1 MAKNIEVTL
10 TLDTKKFSG
19 GLKRAQ
25 GQMKGFGGQANMTKG
40 SIMGLAARFAPL
52 AAGLVAVTAGFKA
65 VGASVGAA
73 RKIEDI
79 GVVMKN
85 IVGSAEGG
93 AIALQKVRDVAQELP
108 FDFEAI
114 AGATPALATVSKTI
128 NELEDNTRLAA
139 DIAATTGLSFEDAAS
154 QLQRAFSGGAGAA
167 DMFREKG
174 VLAMAGFE
182 AGASYSIDETRKK
195 LREFG
200 TSVEGAAVALNDT
213 FSGAVSQTQDRLF
226 DMQAS
231 MGEAILPEFKTFLKS
246 LVSIYDENKEAIQG
260 FAKAVG
266 QGVVQGFYS
275 FLTVG
280 AVVVDFLTM
289 LYGLFKSVAAFI
301 QDNFGEVIGTV
312 MDFAVRAIGG
322 VVEAVGFLGKQLGA
336 LIEKVTGN
344 DTMKLYFENIEKAAN
359 KARTGGIDQVKVALE
374 DLGNVV
380 PERGA
385 QDFVAQLIE
394 DMKKAGIASD
404 EEAIKMKER
413 LKDVVDAGNTII
425 KNGAKDLNA
434 SQADYA
440 TSQENLLKTFG
451 DATKGLSTDMATA
464 LMNGQDVLGSF
475 KNFFKKI
482 IGQIISEA
490 LRLMV
495 IQPILTAIFGA
506 FGSSLSFSS
515 AGAPTIG
522 AKALGGPVMKNKP
535 YIVGE
540 RGPELMVPSTNGSII
555 PNNQLGMDNGG
566 GNRTMVTYNINAV
579 DARSFK
585 QLVAQ
590 DPEFI
595 YTVTQAGA
603 RRVPR

>member
-1 MAKNIEVTL
+1 MQW
-10 TLDTKKFSG
+10 LD
-19 GLKRAQ
+19 LK
-25 GQMKGFGGQANMTKG
+25 
-40 SIMGLAARFAPL
+40 LAL
-52 AAGLVAVTAGFKA
+52 HT
-65 VGASVGAA
+65 
-73 RKIEDI
+73 
-79 GVVMKN
+79 
-85 IVGSAEGG
+85 
-93 AIALQKVRDVAQELP
+93 
-108 FDFEAI
+108 
-114 AGATPALATVSKTI
+114 
-128 NELEDNTRLAA
+128 
-139 DIAATTGLSFEDAAS
+139 
-154 QLQRAFSGGAGAA
+154 
-167 DMFREKG
+167 
-174 VLAMAGFE
+174 
-182 AGASYSIDETRKK
+182 ETRKK

-555 PNNQLGMDNGG
+555 PNNQLGMGDGG

>member
-19 GLKRAQ
+19 NLKRAET
-25 GQMKGFGGQANMTKG
+25 QMKGFGGQANMTKG

-52 AAGLVAVTAGFKA
+52 AAGLVAVTAGFK
-65 VGASVGAA
+65 GISASVGAA

-114 AGATPALATVSKTI
+114 AGATPALATVSKDI
-128 NELEDNTRLAA
+128 NELEQNTRLAA

-182 AGASYSIDETRKK
+182 AGASYSIDETRAK

-231 MGEAILPEFKTFLKS
+231 MGEAIIPEFKTFLSS
-246 LVSIYDENKEAIQG
+246 LVAIYDKNKEAIQG

-266 QGVVQGFYS
+266 QGVVEGFYA
-275 FLTVG
+275 FLQVG
-280 AVVVDFLTM
+280 AVVVDFMTM
-289 LYGLFKSVAAFI
+289 LFGIFKSVAAFI
-301 QDNFGEVIGTV
+301 QDNFGEVIGKV
-312 MDFAVRAIGG
+312 MDFAVRAIAG
-322 VVEAVGFLGKQLGA
+322 VVEAVAFLGAGIGKL
-336 LIEKVTGN
+336 VSFTTGN
-344 DTMKLYFENIEKAAN
+344 DSMQKYFENIEAAAN
-359 KARTGGIDQVKVALE
+359 KARTGGIEQVKVALG
-374 DLGNVV
+374 DMANAV

-385 QDFVAQLIE
+385 QDFVAQLIG
-394 DMKKAGIASD
+394 DMRAAGIASD
-404 EEAIKMKER
+404 EEAAKMKER
-413 LKDVVDAGNTII
+413 LQDINDAGATII
-425 KNGAKDLNA
+425 QNGAKDLTA
-434 SQADYA
+434 SLSDYA
-440 TSQENLLKTFG
+440 SSQETLLKTFG
-451 DATKGLSTDMATA
+451 DATKTLSTDMATA
-464 LMNGQDVLGSF
+464 LMDGKDVLGSF
-475 KNFFKKI
+475 KSFFKKI

-495 IQPILTAIFGA
+495 IQPILTSIFGA
-506 FGSSLSFSS
+506 FGSTLSFSS
-515 AGAPTIG
+515 SGAPSIAG
-522 AKALGGPVMKNKP
+522 KAMGGPVMKNKP

-540 RGPELMVPSTNGSII
+540 RGPELMVPSTNGNII
-555 PNNQLGMDNGG
+555 PNNQLGMGG
-566 GNRTMVTYNINAV
+566 TERTMVTYNINAV

-590 DPEFI
+590 DPEFM

>member
-19 GLKRAQ
+19 NLKRAQ
-25 GQMKGFGGQANMTKG
+25 TQMKGFGGQANVTKG

-114 AGATPALATVSKTI
+114 AGATPALATVSKDI
-128 NELEDNTRLAA
+128 NELEQNTRLAA

-182 AGASYSIDETRKK
+182 AGATYSIDETRAK

-231 MGEAILPEFKTFLKS
+231 MGEAIIPEFKTFLSS
-246 LVSIYDENKEAIQG
+246 LVAIYDKNKEAIQG

-266 QGVVQGFYS
+266 QGVVEAFYT
-275 FLTVG
+275 FLQVG

-289 LYGLFKSVAAFI
+289 LFGVFKSVAAFI
-301 QDNFGEVIGTV
+301 QDNFGEVIGKV
-312 MDFAVRAIGG
+312 MDFAVKAIAG
-322 VVEAVGFLGKQLGA
+322 VVEAVAFLGAGIGKL
-336 LIEKVTGN
+336 VSFTTGN
-344 DTMKLYFENIEKAAN
+344 DSMQKYFENIEAAAN
-359 KARTGGIDQVKVALE
+359 KARTGGIEQVKVALG
-374 DLGNVV
+374 DLANAV

-385 QDFVAQLIE
+385 QDFVSQLIE
-394 DMKKAGIASD
+394 DMRAAGVASD
-404 EEAIKMKER
+404 EEAAKMKER
-413 LKDVVDAGNTII
+413 LKETVDAGNTII
-425 KNGAKDLNA
+425 KNGSKDLSA

-440 TSQENLLKTFG
+440 TAQENLLKTFG
-451 DATKGLSTDMATA
+451 DATKTLSTDMATA

-475 KNFFKKI
+475 KDFFKKI

-506 FGSSLSFSS
+506 FGSTLSFSS
-515 AGAPTIG
+515 SGAPSIG
-522 AKALGGPVMKNKP
+522 ARAMGGPVMKNKP

-540 RGPELMVPSTNGSII
+540 RGPELMVPSTNGNVI
-555 PNNQLGMDNGG
+555 PNNQLGMGVTE
-566 GNRTMVTYNINAV
+566 RTMVTYNINAV